1 MVIEEL
7 ISPIVLVVLG
17 IILAFIGKKLL
28 KIMVMLGGGAAFAYF
43 TYMYS
48 GNLGLEGTAVYVAAL
63 LAFIVGAFL
72 AWFLVKLILSLA
84 IGFVLGMILT
94 SILGLSGNMYAMVLM
109 ILFSIVIAYILAE
122 KIVSIALTLLG
133 VAIFY
138 LGLSALLEGIIGGFM
153 ATAVS
158 LVISFI
164 LFIIVAIYHLKKK

>member
-1 MVIEEL
+1 LIVEEM

-28 KIMVMLGGGAAFAYF
+28 KIMAMLGGGAAFAYL

-72 AWFLVKLILSLA
+72 AWFLLKLILSLA

-94 SILGLSGNMYAMVLM
+94 SILGLSGNIYAMALM

-122 KIVSIALTLLG
+122 KVISIAMTLLG

-158 LVISFI
+158 LIISFI
-164 LFIIVAIYHLKKK
+164 LFILVAIYHLKKR